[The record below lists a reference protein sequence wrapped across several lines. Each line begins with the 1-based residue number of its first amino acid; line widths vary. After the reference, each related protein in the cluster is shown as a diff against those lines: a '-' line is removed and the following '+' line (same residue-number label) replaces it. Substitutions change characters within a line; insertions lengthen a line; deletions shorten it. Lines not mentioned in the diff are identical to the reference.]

1 MSLKSNIFCL
11 GLGSAG
17 GKLYKKM
24 LDFQYKGA
32 AGNGSEQD
40 LKALGDVPSKF
51 RLQGFDGF
59 GGHRD
64 RAVDCLAENEEFLDF
79 VADIKE
85 EIVFVL
91 FGGGGSTGSGCAA
104 PVIETLLE
112 ERDENGY
119 PKKIVCPVIAL
130 PSSNEAIIKHRN
142 AYQAVLELQD
152 LDGIGATFFIRN
164 DVSEDYEYINA
175 TFTKMLDAFLSN
187 ESVGET
193 NNFDT
198 SEKKEMLR
206 NSGAFVLSLFGS
218 GKDPKLMLDKLT
230 QDGIFAPIEEDKV
243 CENIA
248 IVHAGRDSRD
258 ITDSDVIAEVGKPG
272 NVFEGFNGKQTVIAV
287 SGLTYPVSYVSK
299 LGELAQEAFKERQ
312 RNRKSSVKKLGALSF
327 METEPE
333 KPDIQNTPK
342 KVSKLDMIKK
352 MQAMRENQ

>member
-64 RAVDCLAENEEFLDF
+64 KAVDCLAENEEFLDF
-79 VADIKE
+79 VAGIKE

-130 PSSNEAIIKHRN
+130 PSSNEAIIKPYWNYRIWTESERHSS
-142 AYQAVLELQD
+142 LE
-152 LDGIGATFFIRN
+152 
-164 DVSEDYEYINA
+164 
-175 TFTKMLDAFLSN
+175 M
-187 ESVGET
+187 
-193 NNFDT
+193 
-198 SEKKEMLR
+198 M
-206 NSGAFVLSLFGS
+206 
-218 GKDPKLMLDKLT
+218 
-230 QDGIFAPIEEDKV
+230 
-243 CENIA
+243 
-248 IVHAGRDSRD
+248 
-258 ITDSDVIAEVGKPG
+258 
-272 NVFEGFNGKQTVIAV
+272 
-287 SGLTYPVSYVSK
+287 
-299 LGELAQEAFKERQ
+299 
-312 RNRKSSVKKLGALSF
+312 
-327 METEPE
+327 
-333 KPDIQNTPK
+333 
-342 KVSKLDMIKK
+342 
-352 MQAMRENQ
+352 